1 MGYPGR
7 TEPRAA
13 GGSRRKARP
22 GRRSPASP
30 RPPRP
35 SARSTLRRGRWRLR
49 DSYLPTP
56 RRALRDSTRRRS
68 EACRATR
75 QQHLGQRDADTDL
88 VPSRPTTE
96 GRRRRECFSLPHPLQ
111 GASSLRMRAA
121 GVRAQAQGR
130 AGSGRATLLPAGIL
144 RSDAVQRTLCCWPQE
159 ATHTTAQLTRRSGLH
174 RPKPAADTVFHLQML
189 IPARAERQSPPYP
202 SGCTSAF
209 PTRCSLQSSCCL
221 KSEAS

>member
-75 QQHLGQRDADTDL
+75 PQHLGQRDADTDL
-88 VPSRPTTE
+88 VPSRPTTQ

-111 GASSLRMRAA
+111 EPHLCACALLGSEPRPKGAPEVAERLCSRLESCARTLSKERSAA
-121 GVRAQAQGR
+121 G
-130 AGSGRATLLPAGIL
+130 L
-144 RSDAVQRTLCCWPQE
+144 RRRLTPQ
-159 ATHTTAQLTRRSGLH
+159 LN
-174 RPKPAADTVFHLQML
+174 
-189 IPARAERQSPPYP
+189 
-202 SGCTSAF
+202 
-209 PTRCSLQSSCCL
+209 
-221 KSEAS
+221 